1 VISLDTYRPVGML
14 DTNLPVWSAMQHHRS
29 KAKLL
34 DATIKV
40 VRTKGYNATR
50 IEDVC
55 AEAGVTKGSF
65 FHHFKS
71 KDDLALAALEHW
83 KAFAGVLFAN
93 APYHLAADPLD
104 RVLEYVDFRKTML
117 TGELPEYTCF
127 AGTMVQETYATN
139 PQLQAACERSICGHA
154 KTLEADID
162 EAMRKYRVTGEI
174 TADSLARHTQCVIQ
188 GAFILAKATGSAA
201 VAADSIDHL
210 RRYLTLLFRPPGNRR
225 SARGRHATG
234 PNTGVRQGGNEPDS
248 REGAPR

>member
-1 VISLDTYRPVGML
+1 ML
-14 DTNLPVWSAMQHHRS
+14 NTSFSVSRAMQHHRS

-71 KDDLALAALEHW
+71 KDDLALAALEQW
-83 KAFAGVLFAN
+83 KASAAELFAN

-104 RVLEYVDFRKTML
+104 RVLAYVDFRKALL
-117 TGELPEYTCF
+117 TGDLPEFTCF

-139 PQLQAACERSICGHA
+139 PQLRAACESSICGHA
-154 KTLEADID
+154 KTLETDVE
-162 EAMRKYRVTGEI
+162 EAILKYGIGDDVTAG
-174 TADSLARHTQCVIQ
+174 SLARHTQCVVQ

-201 VAADSIDHL
+201 AAAESIDHL
-210 RRYLTLLFRPPGNRR
+210 RRYLTLLFRAPKKSAITRPARNGPERRAR
-225 SARGRHATG
+225 SAPPRKNKRAG
-234 PNTGVRQGGNEPDS
+234 EP
-248 REGAPR
+248 R

>member
-1 VISLDTYRPVGML
+1 
-14 DTNLPVWSAMQHHRS
+14 MQHHRS

-71 KDDLALAALEHW
+71 KDDLALAALQHW
-83 KAFAGVLFAN
+83 KAGSGDLFAN

-104 RVLEYVDFRKTML
+104 RVLAYVDFRKTIL
-117 TGELPEYTCF
+117 TGELPEFTCF

-139 PQLQAACERSICGHA
+139 PQLQAACESSICGHA
-154 KTLEADID
+154 KTLEADI
-162 EAMRKYRVTGEI
+162 EAAMRKYRITGEI
-174 TADSLARHTQCVIQ
+174 TAGSLARHTQCVIQ

-210 RRYLTLLFRPPGNRR
+210 RRYLTLLFRPPGIRR

-234 PNTGVRQGGNEPDS
+234 PNAGAHQRGDEQNTMAGEP
-248 REGAPR
+248 R